1 MGVDVMVIILI
12 GTLIEICL
20 IVVEIVIAHNIKKSN
35 DAWWRT
41 YWAKDKIMMDKILEI
56 ERMWRNNG

>member
-1 MGVDVMVIILI
+1 MGVDVMVIILFL
-12 GTLIEICL
+12 TLIEICL
-20 IVVEIVIAHNIKKSN
+20 AVAIIITAHNIKKSN

-56 ERMWRNNG
+56 ERMWQSR